1 MTTQHITLNQTLTP
15 HFTLAEF
22 VRSGVAIRHNIAN
35 TPTPNA
41 INNLRLLCENVL
53 EPLRRRFGVIR
64 ITSGYRCEELNNM
77 VGGKPNSQH
86 LLGQAADI
94 HLSNKEVAMKMFNFV
109 AERLDYDQLLFEHRK
124 SDGANWLH
132 VSYNAAGNRKIKSE
146 LDVLALTTPKTQPQT
161 RRAGW
166 ERANACPA
174 RPRYFPFKPSLYK
187 HYT

>member
-1 MTTQHITLNQTLTP
+1 MTTQHFTLNQTLTP

-77 VGGKPNSQH
+77 VGGIPNSQH

-146 LDVLALTTPKTQPQT
+146 LDV
-161 RRAGW
+161 
-166 ERANACPA
+166 
-174 RPRYFPFKPSLYK
+174 
-187 HYT
+187 

>member
-35 TPTPNA
+35 TPT
-41 INNLRLLCENVL
+41 
-53 EPLRRRFGVIR
+53 RRFGVIR

-146 LDVLALTTPKTQPQT
+146 INV
-161 RRAGW
+161 
-166 ERANACPA
+166 
-174 RPRYFPFKPSLYK
+174 
-187 HYT
+187 

>member
-1 MTTQHITLNQTLTP
+1 MNTQHIKLNQELTP

-22 VRSGVAIRHNIAN
+22 VRSGVAIRHNMAN
-35 TPTPNA
+35 SPTPEV

-64 ITSGYRCEELNNM
+64 ITSGYRCEQLNTL
-77 VGGKPNSQH
+77 VGGKHNSQH

-109 AERLDYDQLLFEHRK
+109 AQHLDYDQLLFEHRQ
-124 SDGANWLH
+124 SDRANWLH

-146 LDVLALTTPKTQPQT
+146 INV
-161 RRAGW
+161 
-166 ERANACPA
+166 
-174 RPRYFPFKPSLYK
+174 
-187 HYT
+187 

>member
-1 MTTQHITLNQTLTP
+1 MTTQHFTLNQTLTP

-77 VGGKPNSQH
+77 VGG
-86 LLGQAADI
+86 
-94 HLSNKEVAMKMFNFV
+94 MKMFNFV

-146 LDVLALTTPKTQPQT
+146 LDV
-161 RRAGW
+161 
-166 ERANACPA
+166 
-174 RPRYFPFKPSLYK
+174 
-187 HYT
+187 

>member
-94 HLSNKEVAMKMFNFV
+94 HLSNKEVAMSSTSLPNV
-109 AERLDYDQLLFEHRK
+109 
-124 SDGANWLH
+124 
-132 VSYNAAGNRKIKSE
+132 
-146 LDVLALTTPKTQPQT
+146 LTTTSCCLSIEKAMGQIGYTYRITPQAIAKSNLNWT
-161 RRAGW
+161 FR
-166 ERANACPA
+166 
-174 RPRYFPFKPSLYK
+174 
-187 HYT
+187 H